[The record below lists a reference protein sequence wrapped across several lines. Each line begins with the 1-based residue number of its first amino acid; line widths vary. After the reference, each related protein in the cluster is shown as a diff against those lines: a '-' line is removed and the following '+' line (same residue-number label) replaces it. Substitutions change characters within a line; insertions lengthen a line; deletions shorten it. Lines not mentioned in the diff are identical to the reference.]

1 VNFAASRRLAAA
13 VEEPSQEAR
22 RSGVQEANRVNLD
35 ASRRLAAT
43 VEEPSQET
51 RRSGVQEAKR

>member
-1 VNFAASRRLAAA
+1 VNLDASRRLAAA

-35 ASRRLAAT
+35 ASRRLAAAGCFDRAQ
-43 VEEPSQET
+43 VAS
-51 RRSGVQEAKR
+51 